1 MTLVIGPG
9 GRCRRRLRTRPGGSA
24 INVER
29 RPGITLSPVQ
39 RVRAAG
45 HPRDFFYGWR
55 IVGAGMVVQMLIS
68 ALMMQSF
75 GAYAAILRDEFGWS
89 KTLFSFAFSMTRVES
104 GMLGPIQGW
113 LVDTLGPRAMMRAG
127 FVLLG
132 AGMMLFSQIDTQWNF
147 FLFYFLMSLGA
158 SRAGFMTLTTAVVNW
173 FERRRALA
181 IAIMGI
187 GMAIGGLLVPLVVLS
202 LEELGWRET
211 AFGSGVLLMV
221 VGLPLS
227 QVVRTRPEDMGLRVD
242 GVGRLTATAGAGGSD
257 AAEDAGDYT
266 AREALRTS
274 AFWYLSLGHAS
285 ALLVV
290 GAVMVHLVL
299 YVNEQLGYSL
309 STAGL
314 VIAVM
319 TAAQIVGMLL
329 GGVLGDRVEKRV
341 ILVVAMLAHAV
352 ALLVLACSSTLWL
365 VFVFAVLHGT
375 AWGARGPLTQ
385 ALRADYFGRTSFA
398 KIMGF
403 SSVIMMVGMTLGPI
417 VAGVL
422 ADETGSYRT
431 GFTVLAIAA
440 GIRSIFFVL
449 ARPPRRPGDPVE
461 ARSNAPS
468 MVEPAA
474 SETVASKTGTQ
485 PAPGGAGLRS

>member
-1 MTLVIGPG
+1 
-9 GRCRRRLRTRPGGSA
+9 
-24 INVER
+24 
-29 RPGITLSPVQ
+29 
-39 RVRAAG
+39 
-45 HPRDFFYGWR
+45 
-55 IVGAGMVVQMLIS
+55 
-68 ALMMQSF
+68 
-75 GAYAAILRDEFGWS
+75 
-89 KTLFSFAFSMTRVES
+89 
-104 GMLGPIQGW
+104 
-113 LVDTLGPRAMMRAG
+113 
-127 FVLLG
+127 
-132 AGMMLFSQIDTQWNF
+132 MLFSQIDTQWNF

-158 SRAGFMTLTTAVVNW
+158 SLAGFMTLTTAVVNW

-181 IAIMGI
+181 MALMGI

-211 AFGSGVLLMV
+211 AFGSGVLLLV

-227 QVVRTRPEDMGLRVD
+227 QVIRRRPEDMGLRVD
-242 GVGRLTATAGAGGSD
+242 GVGRVRATGVGAGGSD

-341 ILVVAMLAHAV
+341 ILVVAMLAHAL
-352 ALLVLACSSTLWL
+352 ALLVLAWSSTLWL

-375 AWGARGPLTQ
+375 AWGARG
-385 ALRADYFGRTSFA
+385 R
-398 KIMGF
+398 
-403 SSVIMMVGMTLGPI
+403 
-417 VAGVL
+417 
-422 ADETGSYRT
+422 
-431 GFTVLAIAA
+431 
-440 GIRSIFFVL
+440 
-449 ARPPRRPGDPVE
+449 
-461 ARSNAPS
+461 
-468 MVEPAA
+468 
-474 SETVASKTGTQ
+474 
-485 PAPGGAGLRS
+485 

>member
-1 MTLVIGPG
+1 M
-9 GRCRRRLRTRPGGSA
+9 
-24 INVER
+24 
-29 RPGITLSPVQ
+29 Q

-45 HPRDFFYGWR
+45 HPRDLFYGWR

-113 LVDTLGPRAMMRAG
+113 LIDTLGPRAMMRAG

-132 AGMMLFSQIDTQWNF
+132 VGMMLFSQIDTQWNF

-158 SRAGFMTLTTAVVNW
+158 SLAGFMTLTTAVVNW

-181 IAIMGI
+181 IALMGI
-187 GMAIGGLLVPLVVLS
+187 GMAVGGLLVPLVVLS

-211 AFGSGVLLMV
+211 AFGSGVLLMA

-227 QVVRTRPEDMGLRVD
+227 QVIRRRPEDMGLRVD
-242 GVGRLTATAGAGGSD
+242 GVGRVAATGASAGGSD
-257 AAEDAGDYT
+257 VAEDAGDYT
-266 AREALRTS
+266 AREAMRTS

-299 YVNEQLGYSL
+299 HVNEQLGYSL
-309 STAGL
+309 ATAGL
-314 VIAVM
+314 VIAAM

-352 ALLVLACSSTLWL
+352 ALLVLAWSSSLWL
-365 VFVFAVLHGT
+365 VFVFAALHGA

-440 GIRSIFFVL
+440 GIGSIFFVVV
-449 ARPPRRPGDPVE
+449 RPPRRPGDPVDVP
-461 ARSNAPS
+461 SGAPA
-468 MVEPAA
+468 VATPAA
-474 SETVASKTGTQ
+474 SETVASETTAQ
-485 PAPGGAGLRS
+485 PAPGGAGLRT